1 VSIDGWAHHYFDDPK
16 CHMPAVKSLAA
27 QGVRVKRMETSFPT
41 VTWTNHTTLVTGV
54 HPGRHGVL
62 ANEYYD
68 RKERKKVP
76 LIPDPIFNKDEIVKT
91 PTIYDAAKAAGLT
104 TAAVI
109 WPASRGAKTLD
120 WTVPDV
126 FEQELFEKY
135 GTPQLLEEARALG
148 IPIEKQ
154 MEWCKLGN
162 AGKAQRDYL
171 YTQLATHII
180 RTKKPNFLALHLV
193 SLDSFEHA
201 HGRQVPEAYWAAND
215 SDNRVADLIRACEE
229 AGIRDKTTFII
240 TTDHG
245 FVTYTK
251 SINANAALKKD
262 GFVKS
267 VLGKSLAPDSKVFAM
282 AEGGCCFVY
291 VLDEANRDSILAEI
305 TPKLAKLE
313 GVSGTVEAKDFVEVV
328 IHALRAEAG
337 VFREGV
343 VLSDPLKHGLHAGV
357 VLVETSVD
365 EAEHAGVADAAVAA
379 QSGAA
384 IGRLRLAAACLAGA
398 VDEAAGVFCI
408 GADPGGFIRLGAV
421 LAVLHKLDGGGE
433 VELRFVFTGVAFI
446 SKESL
451 GVVERLQGE
460 VGVREIG
467 VRGDARLRCAVAD
480 AAVEGI
486 VQLALF
492 IEVVLL
498 ADDEATRGKQ
508 RWFAFLAWHQHER
521 GERERGVVVGAGLHI
536 DATVGLHIL
545 HEKGDALLDFGGQW
559 ITGLA
564 FGSEQDAGDG
574 ERGEGHGLGIAP
586 LAGFGVLL
594 RLEEGESA
602 IIGKADF
609 LLQRFVPRRLRG
621 GLGKDDLRRGEE
633 EGECGGFHG

>member
-1 VSIDGWAHHYFDDPK
+1 MEKAMRTTLFALLAAVSSLHAAAPSEHVILVSIDGWAHHYFEDPK
-16 CHMPAVKSLAA
+16 CHMPAVKALAA
-27 QGVRVKRMETSFPT
+27 KGVRVKRMETSFPT

-91 PTIYDAAKAAGLT
+91 PTIYDAAKTAGLT
-104 TAAVI
+104 TAGVI

-162 AGKAQRDYL
+162 AGKAQRDYM

-215 SDNRVADLIRACEE
+215 SDNRVADLIRATEE

-267 VLGKSLAPDSKVFAM
+267 MLGKNLAPDSKVFAM
-282 AEGGCCFVY
+282 AEGGACFVY

-313 GVSGTVEAKDFVEVV
+313 GVSGTVEAKDF
-328 IHALRAEAG
+328 A
-337 VFREGV
+337 
-343 VLSDPLKHGLHAGV
+343 
-357 VLVETSVD
+357 T
-365 EAEHAGVADAAVAA
+365 
-379 QSGAA
+379 
-384 IGRLRLAAACLAGA
+384 RLRHITAA
-398 VDEAAGVFCI
+398 E
-408 GADPGGFIRLGAV
+408 DP
-421 LAVLHKLDGGGE
+421 
-433 VELRFVFTGVAFI
+433 
-446 SKESL
+446 
-451 GVVERLQGE
+451 
-460 VGVREIG
+460 REP
-467 VRGDARLRCAVAD
+467 DL
-480 AAVEGI
+480 
-486 VQLALF
+486 
-492 IEVVLL
+492 VLL
-498 ADDEATRGKQ
+498 AADGYTFTDS
-508 RWFAFLAWHQHER
+508 LADTNEIIPNDPPKGAHGHDHLMPNLY
-521 GERERGVVVGAGLHI
+521 GCCVISGAGIASGKVIDDIQNVDITPTMARLLGIPFPDADGKVI
-536 DATVGLHIL
+536 DA
-545 HEKGDALLDFGGQW
+545 AL
-559 ITGLA
+559 A
-564 FGSEQDAGDG
+564 
-574 ERGEGHGLGIAP
+574 
-586 LAGFGVLL
+586 
-594 RLEEGESA
+594 
-602 IIGKADF
+602 K
-609 LLQRFVPRRLRG
+609 
-621 GLGKDDLRRGEE
+621 
-633 EGECGGFHG
+633 